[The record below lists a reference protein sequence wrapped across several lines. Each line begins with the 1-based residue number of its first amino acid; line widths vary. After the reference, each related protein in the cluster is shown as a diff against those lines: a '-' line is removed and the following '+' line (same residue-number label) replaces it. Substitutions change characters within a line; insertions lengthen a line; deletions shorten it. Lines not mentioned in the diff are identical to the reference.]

1 MDLDKNVYKNSKK
14 EEKHFCGKEGKT
26 MEEMK
31 YRYNDPVERY
41 KKMNVFF
48 FLASMAVFVVIIAFL
63 WLKYS
68 IGDVNMYKAVGN
80 TVLVV
85 IAILVNLILL
95 RKNGTGRAMKMAIS
109 IEAGLLLNALS
120 MQTDAQFIGIALL
133 GILAVQVPYYD
144 MKSYTVVA
152 TAYAVLYVVG
162 LVLQWSRGIVEFDV
176 NQNCSI
182 VVTLGVFY
190 VVWRTAV
197 LSKRFSDDT
206 VGVVAMQSEQQ
217 KNMIGHMVEISGTV
231 RDESNKST
239 DMVDNLVEATEAVAR
254 SMREISEATNL
265 TAENIM
271 EQNCM
276 TQNIQQAIVET
287 LENSRQMVGIAQD
300 SNAGIQE
307 NIRIMDELKEHAAE
321 IASTNEQVTGAMENL
336 LVKTKEGEAIA
347 GMILEI
353 SSQTNLLALNASIES
368 ARAGEAGRGF
378 AVVADQ
384 IRQLAEQ
391 TKDSTED
398 ITKIINELVENAN
411 AVVTSVE
418 QSVDATQNQNEKILS
433 AAETFQKLEHNMS
446 ELIKDI
452 DKIDNRIQGLSESNN
467 KIVENISQLSAT
479 TEEVTASAQE
489 ANDLSERNLEL
500 AEQAKEAITLMRTTT
515 ESMEQYVE

>member
-1 MDLDKNVYKNSKK
+1 
-14 EEKHFCGKEGKT
+14 

-48 FLASMAVFVVIIAFL
+48 FLASMAVFVVILAFL
-63 WLKYS
+63 WLKYNV
-68 IGDVNMYKAVGN
+68 GDVNMAKASGN
-80 TVLVV
+80 TILV
-85 IAILVNLILL
+85 ILAFIVNLILL
-95 RKNGTGRAMKMAIS
+95 KKNKAGKAVKMAIS
-109 IEAGLLLNALS
+109 IEAALLLNALT

-144 MKSYTVVA
+144 MKAYTGIAISY
-152 TAYAVLYVVG
+152 VLLYILG
-162 LVLQWSRGIVEFDV
+162 LVLQGAEGIVVFDI

-206 VGVVAMQSEQQ
+206 IGVVAMQSEQQ
-217 KNMIGHMVEISGTV
+217 KNMIDHMVEISGTV
-231 RDESNKST
+231 RDESHKST
-239 DMVDNLVEATEAVAR
+239 DMVDSLVESTEAVAR
-254 SMREISEATNL
+254 SMYEISEATNL

-271 EQNCM
+271 EQNTM

-287 LENSRQMVGIAQD
+287 MEHSRQMVDIAQD
-300 SNAGIQE
+300 SNAEIQE
-307 NIRIMDELKEHAAE
+307 NILIMDELKEHAEE
-321 IASTNEQVTGAMENL
+321 IASTNEQVTSAMENL

-418 QSVDATQNQNEKILS
+418 RSVGATENQNEKIMA

-446 ELIKDI
+446 ELIEDI
-452 DKIDNRIQGLSESNN
+452 DKIDTRIQGLSESNN

-479 TEEVTASAQE
+479 TQQVTASAQE
-489 ANDLSERNLEL
+489 ANDLSEKNLEI
-500 AEQAKEAITLMRTTT
+500 AEQTKEAITLMRTTT
-515 ESMEQYVE
+515 ESMKQYMA